1 MLDTGENYALFVA
14 KLANI
19 ALRVLRKKS
28 EFWTNFCSLEPL
40 APTLVLAYQLKHG
53 YVDSGLLET
62 IMWTLLET
70 SE

>member
-40 APTLVLAYQLKHG
+40 VW
-53 YVDSGLLET
+53 GLGTAWKKPPILT
-62 IMWTLLET
+62 FFCR
-70 SE
+70 